1 MGEEKGMGW
10 KWIILE
16 YSSLLL
22 FGSFNG
28 GNESPLHSLGIL
40 VGENGVGRRIL
51 ILLYSFKTSNFSFPP
66 KLGKLEGI
74 KLNLMNFFTKTPKIL
89 LYI

>member
-16 YSSLLL
+16 YSSLLF

-40 VGENGVGRRIL
+40 VGENGVGRGIL
-51 ILLYSFKTSNFSFPP
+51 IFLYSFKTSNFSFPQ